1 MSRIALHTFQQVD
14 SSGVTT
20 ITIHNMAS
28 GGIKGTTE
36 TRVVDGDSREHTDYI
51 WGHVKGLCRFMPTG
65 DTTTDDK
72 LSGDW
77 SEETREGECIV
88 DETSAVDGS
97 WSSVMV
103 CMSSVCPNKSLLKW
117 AILCPCNEK
126 GRRRDKMLCSNK
138 AFCVSLWL
146 LIDAYKIKVWGFEII
161 DNSRHLV
168 RHVTV
173 KRGNES
179 SSAKLVYEYNG
190 ATP

>member
-1 MSRIALHTFQQVD
+1 MAAPYSKSIRDLNGIWPLNKSLSGDINELLRLQDVPWLLRRGIMMSRIALHTFQQVD

-97 WSSVMV
+97 WSSVM
-103 CMSSVCPNKSLLKW
+103 
-117 AILCPCNEK
+117 
-126 GRRRDKMLCSNK
+126 
-138 AFCVSLWL
+138 
-146 LIDAYKIKVWGFEII
+146 IKVWGFEII
-161 DNSRHLV
+161 DNSRYLV

-190 ATP
+190 PTP

>member
-14 SSGVTT
+14 SSGVTK

-103 CMSSVCPNKSLLKW
+103 CMSSVCPNKSLLNW
-117 AILCPCNEK
+117 AVFSALAMKKEEGETRC
-126 GRRRDKMLCSNK
+126 
-138 AFCVSLWL
+138 FVSLWL

-161 DNSRHLV
+161 DNSRYLV

-190 ATP
+190 PTP